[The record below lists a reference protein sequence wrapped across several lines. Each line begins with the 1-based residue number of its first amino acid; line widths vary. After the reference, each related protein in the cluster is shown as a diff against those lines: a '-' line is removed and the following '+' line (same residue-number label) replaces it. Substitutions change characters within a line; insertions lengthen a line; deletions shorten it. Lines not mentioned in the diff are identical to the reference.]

1 MNIKQAAEA
10 SGVSSRNIRY
20 YEQEGLLCPTRNP
33 ENDYRIYTD
42 QNVRTLKLIRALR
55 MLDMPLEDIR
65 AVLRGSLS
73 LASAAGRQAERLQK
87 RTREL
92 EAAIHFCADLQ
103 QRNENASTM
112 DVDACLMQ
120 MQAEP
125 AKGWFTA
132 WVNDYRAMARTE
144 HRRHFTFTPDTPVT
158 TPAEF
163 TDALF
168 AYAREQHLDLVVTRE
183 SMNPRFTIDGVE
195 YRAVRY
201 YYPFRGIPTARIRC
215 LLCDPDF
222 AEPEIAPRRLRIMK
236 MLHYAMPVLAA
247 AAIAL
252 LFLLPRGLLSS
263 WWGLLMFVG
272 FLAAGISIAWYNAH
286 IFYNDKDN
294 QDHYH

>member
-42 QNVRTLKLIRALR
+42 QDVRTLKLIRALR

-120 MQAEP
+120 MQSEP

-144 HRRHFTFTPDTPVT
+144 HRRSFTFTPDTPVT

-183 SMNPRFTIDGVE
+183 SMNPRFTIDGME
-195 YRAVRY
+195 YHAVRY

-222 AEPEIAPRRLRIMK
+222 AEPEMLPRRLRIMK

-252 LFLLPRGLLSS
+252 LFLLPRGLLST
-263 WWGLLMFVG
+263 WWGLLMFAG
-272 FLAAGISIAWYNAH
+272 FLAAGISSAWYNAR

-294 QDHYH
+294 QDHYR

>member
-20 YEQEGLLCPTRNP
+20 YEQEGLLYPTRNP

-42 QNVRTLKLIRALR
+42 QDVRTLKLIRALR

-87 RTREL
+87 RTQEL
-92 EAAIHFCADLQ
+92 EAAIHFCAGLQ

-144 HRRHFTFTPDTPVT
+144 HRRSFTFTPDTPVT

-222 AEPEIAPRRLRIMK
+222 AEPEMAPRRLRIMK

-252 LFLLPRGLLSS
+252 LFLLPRGLLST
-263 WWGLLMFVG
+263 WWGVLILVCCI
-272 FLAAGISIAWYNAH
+272 AAGVSNAWYNAR

-294 QDHYH
+294 QDHYR

>member
-42 QNVRTLKLIRALR
+42 QDVRTLKLIRALR

-73 LASAAGRQAERLQK
+73 LASAAARQAERLQK

-103 QRNENASTM
+103 QRNENASSM

-132 WVNDYRAMARTE
+132 WVNDYRAMAHTE
-144 HRRHFTFTPDTPVT
+144 HRRSFTFTPDTPVT

-183 SMNPRFTIDGVE
+183 SMNPSFTIDGVE

-222 AEPEIAPRRLRIMK
+222 AEPEMTPRLRIMK

-252 LFLLPRGLLSS
+252 LFLLPRGLLST
-263 WWGLLMFVG
+263 WWGVLILVCCI
-272 FLAAGISIAWYNAH
+272 AAGVSNAWYNAR

>member
-1 MNIKQAAEA
+1 MNIKQASEA

-20 YEQEGLLCPTRNP
+20 YEQEGLLCPARNP

-42 QNVRTLKLIRALR
+42 QDVRTLKLIRALR

-65 AVLRGSLS
+65 AVLQGSLS

-112 DVDACLMQ
+112 DVDACLTQ
-120 MQAEP
+120 MQSEP

-144 HRRHFTFTPDTPVT
+144 HRRSFTFTPDTPVT

-168 AYAREQHLDLVVTRE
+168 AYAREQNLDLVVTRE
-183 SMNPRFTIDGVE
+183 SMNPHFTINGIE

-222 AEPEIAPRRLRIMK
+222 TEPEMAPRRLRLMK
-236 MLHYAMPVLAA
+236 RLHYAMPVLAA

-252 LFLLPRGLLSS
+252 LFLLPRGLLST
-263 WWGLLMFVG
+263 WWGVLILVCCI
-272 FLAAGISIAWYNAH
+272 AAGVSNAWYNAH

-294 QDHYH
+294 HHHDS